1 MKDTHTYKLYAYVY
15 MEYLQKDTQLAHQIV
30 FHVFILVTK
39 KKKQTPKT
47 QIKNLATKPQI
58 SVRQETE

>member
-39 KKKQTPKT
+39 KKKK
-47 QIKNLATKPQI
+47 KPQKPKLKI
-58 SVRQETE
+58 